1 MNFFV
6 GSSNLSK
13 MGEKGLFGIKYYEAL
28 SMSFIDVPT
37 QVLDLLLMSCLLRS
51 STSKDSA
58 KYSGKWEWL
67 LEGKFAVRS

>member
-1 MNFFV
+1 M

-51 STSKDSA
+51 STSKDSTA
-58 KYSGKWEWL
+58 LYSGKWEWL

>member
-1 MNFFV
+1 MNFEKEAFFV

-51 STSKDSA
+51 ILHNTVA
-58 KYSGKWEWL
+58 NGSGY
-67 LEGKFAVRS
+67 

>member
-1 MNFFV
+1 M

-51 STSKDSA
+51 STSEDSA
-58 KYSGKWEWL
+58 
-67 LEGKFAVRS
+67 